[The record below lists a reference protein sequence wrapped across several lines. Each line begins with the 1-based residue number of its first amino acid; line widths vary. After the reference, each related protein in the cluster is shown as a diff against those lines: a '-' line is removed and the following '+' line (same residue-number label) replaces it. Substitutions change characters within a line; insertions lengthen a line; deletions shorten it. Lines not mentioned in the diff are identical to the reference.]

1 MVRRGVHRRCVHR
14 CGDDGRGLTRLQR
27 EPERVL
33 ADIVDGKVTPERA
46 RGVYGVVVD
55 VERRRV
61 DEVPTN
67 ALRARR
73 KGEHDS

>member
-1 MVRRGVHRRCVHR
+1 MCI
-14 CGDDGRGLTRLQR
+14 GDAFTDAVTMDEASLALQR

-61 DEVPTN
+61 DEVATN